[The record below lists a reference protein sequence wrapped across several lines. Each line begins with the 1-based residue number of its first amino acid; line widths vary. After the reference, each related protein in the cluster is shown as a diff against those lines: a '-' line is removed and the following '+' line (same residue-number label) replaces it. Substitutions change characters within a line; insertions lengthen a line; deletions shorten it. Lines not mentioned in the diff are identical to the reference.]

1 MRDCLPSA
9 MFILPANQAVPFCG
23 CPPGP
28 RGYTGATGATGATGR
43 PGRPGLTGPL
53 GLYDAIALRYPS
65 SQLPYK
71 KKNLI

>member
-53 GLYDAIALRYPS
+53 G
-65 SQLPYK
+65 
-71 KKNLI
+71 